1 MRDIS
6 KYVDTESPLYD
17 KLLRLYEENKV
28 FQLENSKGR
37 NIHHIVLRSWS
48 KIDGEETDNTEE
60 NLVSLT
66 AADHILAH
74 FYIWKISKS
83 PYRRSAA
90 SAWYFM
96 SRNLIKFGIDE
107 NTIICLID
115 KYNEELKLCDEERRK
130 HMSDIM
136 KGREFSEEHR
146 KKISEANKGNKYGL
160 GHKLSEEA
168 RKKISEANKGN
179 KYGLGHCHKHTEET
193 RKKISEATKRA
204 MTEETRK
211 KMSKALK
218 GKTHKPMSEETKKKI
233 SEFNKG
239 KKVSE
244 ETRKKLSKSLKGKPS
259 PNKGKKMSED
269 QKKKISGTLKGK
281 FKGKHWKLVD
291 GKRVWY

>member
-17 KLLRLYEENKV
+17 KLLRLYDENKD
-28 FQLENSKGR
+28 FPLENTKGR
-37 NIHHIVLRSWS
+37 NVHHIVLRSWS
-48 KIDGEETDNTEE
+48 RIDGEETDNTEE

-96 SRNLIKFGIDE
+96 SRTLIKFGIDE

-115 KYNEELKLCDEERRK
+115 KYNEEIKLCDEERRK
-130 HMSDIM
+130 NMPESQ
-136 KGREFSEEHR
+136 K
-146 KKISEANKGNKYGL
+146 KKISKAMKGKR
-160 GHKLSEEA
+160 LSEE
-168 RKKISEANKGN
+168 
-179 KYGLGHCHKHTEET
+179 
-193 RKKISEATKRA
+193 TKRKIA
-204 MTEETRK
+204 ENLRGRKLSEETRK
-211 KMSKALK
+211 KMSKAQK
-218 GKTHKPMSEETKKKI
+218 GKPSN
-233 SEFNKG
+233 NKG
-239 KKVSE
+239 KKFSE
-244 ETRKKLSKSLKGKPS
+244 EHKMKIAES
-259 PNKGKKMSED
+259 NKGKKHKPHSKETKNRISEA
-269 QKKKISGTLKGK
+269 

>member
-17 KLLRLYEENKV
+17 KLLRLYDENKD
-28 FQLENSKGR
+28 FPLENTKGR

-48 KIDGEETDNTEE
+48 RIDEEETDNTEE

-115 KYNEELKLCDEERRK
+115 KYNEEIKLCDKEFRK
-130 HMSDIM
+130 HISETN
-136 KGREFSEEHR
+136 KGKHHSEETRKKLSEINKGNKYSLGHKVSEEHK
-146 KKISEANKGNKYGL
+146 KKISEANKG
-160 GHKLSEEA
+160 H
-168 RKKISEANKGN
+168 
-179 KYGLGHCHKHTEET
+179 
-193 RKKISEATKRA
+193 
-204 MTEETRK
+204 
-211 KMSKALK
+211 
-218 GKTHKPMSEETKKKI
+218 
-233 SEFNKG
+233 
-239 KKVSE
+239 
-244 ETRKKLSKSLKGKPS
+244 
-259 PNKGKKMSED
+259 NKGKKMSEE
-269 QKKKISGTLKGK
+269 QKKKLSKAHKGK
-281 FKGKHWKLVD
+281 TNSEEARKKMSKSHKGLKFSEDRKKKMSEAKKGKHWKLVD

>member
-17 KLLRLYEENKV
+17 KLLRLYDENKD
-28 FQLENSKGR
+28 FPLENTKGR

-48 KIDGEETDNTEE
+48 RIDGEETDNTEE

-90 SAWYFM
+90 SAWHFM

-107 NTIICLID
+107 NTIIYLID
-115 KYNEELKLCDEERRK
+115 KYNEEIKLCDEEYRK
-130 HMSDIM
+130 YMSDIM
-136 KGREFSEEHR
+136 KRREFSEEHR

-160 GHKLSEEA
+160 GHKVSEETK
-168 RKKISEANKGN
+168 KKISEANKGN
-179 KYGLGHCHKHTEET
+179 KYCLGHCHKHTEET

-204 MTEETRK
+204 MTEEVRK
-211 KMSKALK
+211 KMSESLK
-218 GKTHKPMSEETKKKI
+218 GKSHKPMSEETKKKL
-233 SEFNKG
+233 SEANKG
-239 KKVSE
+239 RCHSKEAKKKMSDA
-244 ETRKKLSKSLKGKPS
+244 R
-259 PNKGKKMSED
+259 KGKKMSKETR
-269 QKKKISGTLKGK
+269 KKISEAHKGK
-281 FKGKHWKLVD
+281 CKGKHWKLVD

>member
-17 KLLRLYEENKV
+17 KLLRLYDENKD
-28 FQLENSKGR
+28 FPLENTKGR

-48 KIDGEETDNTEE
+48 RIDEEETDNTEE

-115 KYNEELKLCDEERRK
+115 KYNEEIKLCDKEFRK
-130 HMSDIM
+130 HISETN
-136 KGREFSEEHR
+136 KGKHHSEETRKKLSEINKGNKYSLGHKVSEEHK
-146 KKISEANKGNKYGL
+146 KKISEANKG
-160 GHKLSEEA
+160 H
-168 RKKISEANKGN
+168 
-179 KYGLGHCHKHTEET
+179 
-193 RKKISEATKRA
+193 
-204 MTEETRK
+204 
-211 KMSKALK
+211 
-218 GKTHKPMSEETKKKI
+218 
-233 SEFNKG
+233 
-239 KKVSE
+239 
-244 ETRKKLSKSLKGKPS
+244 
-259 PNKGKKMSED
+259 NKGKKMSEA
-269 QKKKISGTLKGK
+269 K
-281 FKGKHWKLVD
+281 KGKHWKLVD

>member
-17 KLLRLYEENKV
+17 KLLRLYDENKD
-28 FQLENSKGR
+28 FPLENTKGR

-48 KIDGEETDNTEE
+48 RIDEEGIDNTEE

-115 KYNEELKLCDEERRK
+115 KYNEEIKLCDKECRK
-130 HMSDIM
+130 NKSEAM
-136 KGREFSEEHR
+136 KGKKRKPFSEEH
-146 KKISEANKGNKYGL
+146 KKKLSEAHKGK
-160 GHKLSEEA
+160 KLSDETKKKLSKACKGKKRSEEA
-168 RKKISEANKGN
+168 RKNMSKAQKDGKNGF
-179 KYGLGHCHKHTEET
+179 YGRHHTEET
-193 RKKISEATKRA
+193 RKKIAAAQKGKKRKPFS
-204 MTEETRK
+204 EETK
-211 KMSKALK
+211 KHLSEVHT
-218 GKTHKPMSEETKKKI
+218 GKKLLEETKKKI
-233 SEFNKG
+233 SE
-239 KKVSE
+239 SH
-244 ETRKKLSKSLKGKPS
+244 
-259 PNKGKKMSED
+259 
-269 QKKKISGTLKGK
+269 
-281 FKGKHWKLVD
+281 KGKHWKLVD
-291 GKRVWY
+291 GKRVYY

>member
-17 KLLRLYEENKV
+17 KLLRLYDENKD
-28 FQLENSKGR
+28 FPLENTKGR
-37 NIHHIVLRSWS
+37 NIHHIVLKSWS

-107 NTIICLID
+107 NTIICLVD
-115 KYNEELKLCDEERRK
+115 KYNEEIKLCYEEYRK
-130 HMSDIM
+130 HMSEIK
-136 KGREFSEEHR
+136 KGKRRSEE
-146 KKISEANKGNKYGL
+146 I
-160 GHKLSEEA
+160 
-168 RKKISEANKGN
+168 
-179 KYGLGHCHKHTEET
+179 
-193 RKKISEATKRA
+193 
-204 MTEETRK
+204 
-211 KMSKALK
+211 
-218 GKTHKPMSEETKKKI
+218 KKKI
-233 SEFNKG
+233 SETKKG
-239 KKVSE
+239 HLVSK
-244 ETRKKLSKSLKGKPS
+244 ETRKKLSKALKGSSNFEGKCHS
-259 PNKGKKMSED
+259 EETKKKMSEA
-269 QKKKISGTLKGK
+269 KKGWHKGM
-281 FKGKHWKLVD
+281 HWKLVD

>member
-17 KLLRLYEENKV
+17 KLLRLYDENKD
-28 FQLENSKGR
+28 FPLENTKGR

-48 KIDGEETDNTEE
+48 RIDGEETDNTEE

-115 KYNEELKLCDEERRK
+115 KYNEEIKLCDEEHRMNTSK
-130 HMSDIM
+130 AM
-136 KGREFSEEHR
+136 KGNTYALGYKHSEETKMKIAENLRGR
-146 KKISEANKGNKYGL
+146 KFS
-160 GHKLSEEA
+160 
-168 RKKISEANKGN
+168 
-179 KYGLGHCHKHTEET
+179 
-193 RKKISEATKRA
+193 
-204 MTEETRK
+204 EETRK
-211 KMSKALK
+211 KMSEAQK
-218 GKTHKPMSEETKKKI
+218 GKPSNNKGKHFSEEHKKKL
-233 SEFNKG
+233 SESNKG
-239 KKVSE
+239 KKHKPHSE
-244 ETRKKLSKSLKGKPS
+244 EIKKRI
-259 PNKGKKMSED
+259 SEA
-269 QKKKISGTLKGK
+269 